1 MYATN
6 LFDTV
11 LLEPIKN
18 GADKLCIIS
27 GYATAAMAFRHLQR
41 AHALRPSV
49 QIELIIGM
57 CPSDGLS
64 LGNHRGFQ
72 KLVSQD
78 YERNLTCSYLV
89 APPATHSKTYVWL
102 RKNTP
107 VSAFLG
113 SANYTQTAFLG
124 AQREAMCVCSPKLAY
139 SYFTSFIS
147 DSVYCTH
154 PDAEALVKI
163 YKDRDSR
170 KQRYYEEDRS
180 DIAFDASAGLP
191 LVRVSLLDKNG
202 KLPTR
207 SGLNW
212 GQRPEVR
219 REPNQAYIRLPA
231 TVYRS
236 SFFPGIGV
244 QFTLLTD
251 DGKVLICSRAQQ
263 NGKAIHTPHNNS
275 LIGEYFRNRLNL
287 PSGALVTSNHLKIY
301 GRSDVT
307 FLKIDDETYYL
318 DFSVS

>member
-6 LFDTV
+6 LFDTI
-11 LLEPIKN
+11 LLDPITQ
-18 GADKLCIIS
+18 GADKLCVIS

-41 AHALRPSV
+41 ACDLRPSIH
-49 QIELIIGM
+49 IELIVGM

-78 YERNLTCSYLV
+78 YADNLTCSYLV
-89 APPATHSKTYVWL
+89 EPPAAHSKTYVWL
-102 RKNTP
+102 RNNTP
-107 VSAFLG
+107 VNAFLG

-124 AQREAMCVCSPKLAY
+124 AQREAMCACSPELAY

-147 DSVYCTH
+147 DSIYCTH
-154 PDAEALVKI
+154 SDAEALVEI
-163 YKDRDSR
+163 YKDRDFR
-170 KQRYYEEDRS
+170 KQRYYGEDRS
-180 DIAFDASAGLP
+180 DITFDASAGLP

-202 KLPTR
+202 NLPPR

-231 TVYRS
+231 EVYRS
-236 SFFPGIGV
+236 GFFPGIGI
-244 QFTLLTD
+244 QFTVLTD
-251 DGKVLICSRAQQ
+251 DGKILICSRAQQ

-275 LIGEYFRNRLNL
+275 LIGEYFRNRLEV
-287 PSGALVTSNHLKIY
+287 PSGALVTSGHLRNY

-318 DFSVS
+318 DFSTS